1 MLTGEANR
9 LKSLIKAGMKYP
21 DGSAVLDE
29 DKIDIIKMFS
39 SIMPRIQSE
48 RIMDDGEIKKFSQL
62 DFSISNEQIL
72 NVLKQNK
79 VKV

>member
-48 RIMDDGEIKKFSQL
+48 KITDSGEIKKFSQL